1 MRLRYALIVIAALA
15 PLALLVIPSGTGAC
29 TPCMPNEKGE
39 RWHLVIEE
47 WTVDGA
53 PVEVPTTDTGYLIE
67 NPYLEDLDGDGHDLY
82 LHAELADPA
91 SPGNAS
97 RMVLEREVAP

>member
-1 MRLRYALIVIAALA
+1 MIVIAALA
-15 PLALLVIPSGTGAC
+15 PLPLLLTPSGTGAC
-29 TPCMPNEKGE
+29 EPCMPNEKGE

-67 NPYLEDLDGDGHDLY
+67 NPFLDDFDGDGHDLF
-82 LHAELADPA
+82 LWAELADPA
-91 SPGNAS
+91 SPGTVS
-97 RMVLEREVAP
+97 RVVLEREEAP